1 MATDKLGLE
10 FTAALPETVGAFNN
24 AMDDYMLFT
33 GEPVG
38 KLLAAAEVDPDF
50 AMGYCLTGCLRLFG
64 GVSSAHPRVSLELRA
79 ALIRGNRLFELSL
92 AAFK

>member
-38 KLLAAAEVDPDF
+38 KLLATVQLDCEQPTSVEMEAIEP
-50 AMGYCLTGCLRLFG
+50 
-64 GVSSAHPRVSLELRA
+64 P
-79 ALIRGNRLFELSL
+79 
-92 AAFK
+92 